1 VGEATAQVWWARR
14 TDARPGLAEVLDDT
28 ERTRW
33 TRYRKT
39 EDQER
44 FLVGCALAKTVAA
57 TCTGQSAADVRL
69 DRTCTECGA
78 PHGKPRVVGMDL
90 ELSVSHSGDLI
101 AVAAAKGARLGVDVE
116 RDEGRRDSDG
126 LARFILGE
134 GERPQEAGAV
144 EPRVFLRAW
153 TRKEAVTKA
162 TGDGLRVPFTQVV
175 VSGADEPP
183 RVIAWP
189 YQDSPDSVSLFDLDA
204 PDGYLA
210 ALAVIGR
217 CDRVDIRN
225 GSALLSGVEA
235 SPGAGR

>member
-1 VGEATAQVWWARR
+1 VWWARR
-14 TDARPGLAEVLDDT
+14 TDARPGLTEVFDDT

-57 TCTGQSAADVRL
+57 RYTGQAAASVRL

-78 PHGKPRVVGMDL
+78 PHGKPRVVGTDL
-90 ELSVSHSGDLI
+90 GLSVSHSGDLI
-101 AVAAAKGARLGVDVE
+101 VVAAAEGAALGVDVE
-116 RDEGRRDSDG
+116 RYEGRRDSEG
-126 LARFILGE
+126 LAQFILAE
-134 GERPQEAGAV
+134 GERPQAGSV

-162 TGDGLRVPFTQVV
+162 TGDGMRVPFTQVV
-175 VSGADEPP
+175 ISGADEPP

-189 YQDSPDSVSLFDLDA
+189 YPESPESVSLFDLDA
-204 PDGYLA
+204 PDGYQA

-217 CDRVDIRN
+217 CDRVDIRD

>member
-1 VGEATAQVWWARR
+1 VGEVTAQVWWARR
-14 TDARPGLAEVLDDT
+14 TDARPGLAEVFDDT

-39 EDQER
+39 EDQDR
-44 FLVGCALAKTVAA
+44 FLVGCALAKAVAA
-57 TCTGQSAADVRL
+57 TYTGQQAADVRL

-78 PHGKPRVVGMDL
+78 PHGKPRVVGTDL

-101 AVAAAKGARLGVDVE
+101 VVAASSGAVLGVDVE
-116 RDEGRRDSDG
+116 RNDGRRDTEA
-126 LARFILGE
+126 LTRFILAE
-134 GERPQEAGAV
+134 GERPPAGAD

-162 TGDGLRVPFTQVV
+162 TGDGLRVPFSQVV

-189 YQDSPDSVSLFDLDA
+189 YPDSPDSVSLFDLEA

-210 ALAVIGR
+210 ALAVIGG
-217 CDRVDIRN
+217 CDRVDIRD
-225 GSALLSGVEA
+225 GSALLSGTAA

>member
-1 VGEATAQVWWARR
+1 MWWARR
-14 TDARPGLAEVLDDT
+14 TDARPGLAEVFDDT

-39 EDQER
+39 EDQDR
-44 FLVGCALAKTVAA
+44 FLVGCALAKAVAA
-57 TCTGQSAADVRL
+57 RYTRQSAAYVRL
-69 DRTCTECGA
+69 DRTCSECGA
-78 PHGKPRVVGMDL
+78 PHGKPRVVGTDL

-101 AVAAAKGARLGVDVE
+101 AVAASKGAPLGVDVE

-183 RVIAWP
+183 RVVAWP
-189 YQDSPDSVSLFDLDA
+189 YPDSPDSVSLFDLDA
-204 PDGYLA
+204 PDGYRA

-217 CDRVDIRN
+217 CDRVDIRD
-225 GSALLSGVEA
+225 GSALLNGVEA

>member
-14 TDARPGLAEVLDDT
+14 TDARPGLAEVFDDT

-33 TRYRKT
+33 TRYRRP

-57 TCTGQSAADVRL
+57 TYTGQQAADVRL
-69 DRTCTECGA
+69 DRTCAECGA
-78 PHGKPRVVGMDL
+78 PHGKPRAVGTDL

-101 AVAAAKGARLGVDVE
+101 VVAAANGAPLGVDVE
-116 RDEGRRDSDG
+116 RDDGRRDTEA
-126 LARFILGE
+126 LARFILAE
-134 GERPQEAGAV
+134 GERPPAGAG

-189 YQDSPDSVSLFDLDA
+189 YPGSPDGVSLFDLDA

-210 ALAVIGR
+210 ALAVIGG
-217 CDRVDIRN
+217 CDRVDIRD
-225 GSALLSGVEA
+225 GSALLSGMEA

>member
-1 VGEATAQVWWARR
+1 MAEVWWARR
-14 TDARPGLAEVLDDT
+14 TDARAGLAGVFDDT

-33 TRYRKT
+33 TRLRKH
-39 EDQER
+39 EDQQR

-57 TCTGQSAADVRL
+57 RYTGQKATAVRL
-69 DRTCTECGA
+69 DRTCTECGE
-78 PHGKPRVVGMDL
+78 PHGKPRVVGADL

-101 AVAAAKGARLGVDVE
+101 AVAAANGAPLGVDVE
-116 RDEGRRDSDG
+116 RNDGRRDTEA

-134 GERPQEAGAV
+134 AERPEAAAD
-144 EPRVFLRAW
+144 PRAFLRAW

-162 TGDGLRVPFTQVV
+162 TGDGLRVPFTQVI

-189 YQDSPDSVSLFDLDA
+189 YPEPPDRVSLFDLDA
-204 PDGYLA
+204 ADGYLA

-217 CDRVDIRN
+217 CDRVDIGD
-225 GSALLSGVEA
+225 GSALLNGTA
-235 SPGAGR
+235 APA